1 MTAEV
6 PERLSTPDPREPF
19 GRVSI
24 RLGHCLVVFTL
35 TFVALLSLGVGRE
48 GDVSALLRGPDDF
61 LRLVQVADW
70 LDGQGWSDTVQRR
83 LNPPTGVAMHWSRL
97 ADAPLAAVIRLSEPW
112 LGRDGAVYL
121 SVLLVPPLLGGL
133 FAALFLGAAF
143 AVIPGRCAHVPV
155 LMIGTLLYPLRE
167 FLPGRVDHHG
177 LQLVLTTLSLCLL
190 ARALEPGGSRAAAGL
205 GIVGGTS
212 LAIGLEAL
220 PFLGAAAVILCL
232 AWTMRDRTAATRLAI
247 FGSAMT
253 GTVLVL
259 IPLTLPRSE
268 WTDVVCDRM
277 SLVHVAMA
285 AIVLVAGA
293 GATALERLRPAASRS
308 ARLAAVGGIGIA
320 GLTLVAARFPQCAG
334 GPYSNVSTE
343 IRYWLD
349 LVSEAQ
355 PLLDVLHTQPD
366 IAVSVAILP
375 LAALAVLTV
384 QWARSADRANS
395 RWIALAVLVAS
406 GVALMAWQVRGAT
419 YSGLVASLALVPLAA
434 TLNERACG
442 LKRTLPRMG
451 LMLCL
456 PMTCV
461 AAVILPL
468 LLANPAP
475 SRAADGWSSR
485 CDIRPVLA
493 DLTNPAGLGAE
504 VRTIAAP
511 IDLGPGILLLTRHGA
526 LAAPYHRNTRGLAD
540 HRRIFA
546 GTEEESLATV
556 RARDV
561 GAILYCRKFEWVT
574 TYPNRPA
581 FLNQRLGAGRPPW
594 WLVPVW
600 HDEDMGLYRVHPA
613 ALAVGAGEHTEPR

>member
-1 MTAEV
+1 MTAEA
-6 PERLSTPDPREPF
+6 PERLSARVPREPL
-19 GRVSI
+19 GRGSN
-24 RLGHCLVVFTL
+24 RLGHCLAVFTL
-35 TFVALLSLGVGRE
+35 MFVVLLSLGVGRE
-48 GDVSALLRGPDDF
+48 GGVSALLRGPDDF
-61 LRLVQVADW
+61 MRLVQVADW

-83 LNPPTGVAMHWSRL
+83 LNPPPGVAMHWSRL
-97 ADAPLAAVIRLSEPW
+97 ADVPLAAVIGLSEPW

-121 SVLLVPPLLGGL
+121 SALLVPPLLGGL

-143 AVIPGRCAHVPV
+143 AVIPGQRAHVPI

-167 FLPGRVDHHG
+167 FVPGRIDHHG
-177 LQLVLTTLSLCLL
+177 LQLVLTTLSVCLL
-190 ARALEPGGSRAAAGL
+190 IRALEPGRSGAAAAL

-220 PFLGAAAVILCL
+220 PFLGAATVILCL
-232 AWTMRDRTAATRLAI
+232 AWTMRDRTAATKLAI

-268 WTDVVCDRM
+268 WSAVVCDRM
-277 SLVHVAMA
+277 SLVHAAMTA
-285 AIVLVAGA
+285 VVLAAGA
-293 GATALERLRPAASRS
+293 GAIALERLCPAASRP

-320 GLTLVAARFPQCAG
+320 GLALVAAVFPQCAG
-334 GPYSNVSTE
+334 GPYFNLPAEVRFWFDAVEETQSV
-343 IRYWLD
+343 LD
-349 LVSEAQ
+349 LFHTEA
-355 PLLDVLHTQPD
+355 DV
-366 IAVSVAILP
+366 AVSVLVLP
-375 LAALAVLTV
+375 LAALVALIW
-384 QWARSADRANS
+384 QCLRSTDRANP
-395 RWIALAVLVAS
+395 RWTALAVLVAS
-406 GVALMAWQVRGAT
+406 GVALTAWQVRGAA

-434 TLNERACG
+434 TLNERADG

-456 PMTCV
+456 PMTCI
-461 AAVILPL
+461 AALLLPL

-475 SRAADGWSSR
+475 SRAADGWNSR
-485 CDIRPVLA
+485 CDIQPVLA
-493 DLTNPAGLGAE
+493 ELTNPAGLGAE

-511 IDLGPGILLLTRHGA
+511 IDLGPGILLLTRHGV

-613 ALAVGAGEHTEPR
+613 ALAGPGR